1 MTRRAWLA
9 ALVCVIF
16 SISAIAA
23 ERQWQKGTWR
33 DSKIERPRVLFS
45 AQPRNPNDNVP
56 HTAGAREIR
65 TFVIDTS
72 THRLELRQD
81 ATVDTPRISNVR
93 HVAVLTG
100 ARQALVRARDLAGE
114 AAPEEIVLRELH
126 TARSRFDELMGART
140 SDDVLNRIFER
151 FCIGK

>member
-9 ALVCVIF
+9 AIVCVIF
-16 SISAIAA
+16 SIAAIAA

-81 ATVDTPRISNVR
+81 ATVDTPRI
-93 HVAVLTG
+93 
-100 ARQALVRARDLAGE
+100 
-114 AAPEEIVLRELH
+114 
-126 TARSRFDELMGART
+126 
-140 SDDVLNRIFER
+140 DVLIGEPVSIAIEKKTVYVKDNEGKEHKLALRKQTPLER
-151 FCIGK
+151 